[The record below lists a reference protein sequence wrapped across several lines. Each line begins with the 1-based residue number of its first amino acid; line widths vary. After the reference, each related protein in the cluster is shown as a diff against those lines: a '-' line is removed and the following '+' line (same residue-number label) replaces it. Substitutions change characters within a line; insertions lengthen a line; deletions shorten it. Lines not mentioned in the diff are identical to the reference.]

1 MNQTA
6 ASIPLGPPPPSAPA
20 LERWMWRLR
29 RWWPPFNFLLGIA
42 SFLLVNRQVAMGSW
56 IAGFLMLSWL
66 LILFEGTL
74 GRWLSAWRPDWAQA
88 SPWMLR
94 FLTQG
99 VHQESFFFALP
110 FLLHTTTWT
119 SPQALFTLVVAGA
132 ALASMWDPFYYGR
145 IGHRAG
151 VFLAY
156 HALAVYVTMLVL
168 LPALGHVT
176 TQTTTAIAAIAIAVL
191 SVPSLA
197 QLFDRR
203 RWWRWLAMFAGAGA
217 LGFAALLA
225 APFVPPAT
233 LWISQG
239 AISASVDV
247 AQREPGPEIRRIDED
262 RLRAQGLYAFSA
274 IRAPRGL
281 RESIYHRW
289 MLNGEEIDRIP
300 LHIEGGREQGY
311 RAWTRKT
318 GFPADARGRWQVQVV
333 TDGGQL
339 IGEMRFRVD

>member
-6 ASIPLGPPPPSAPA
+6 ASVPLGPPPPSAPA

-42 SFLLVNRQVAMGSW
+42 SFFLVNRQVAMGSW

-74 GRWLSAWRPDWAQA
+74 GRWLSAWRPDWAKA

-132 ALASMWDPFYYGR
+132 ALASMWDPFYYDR
-145 IGHRAG
+145 IGHHAG

-176 TQTTTAIAAIAIAVL
+176 TQTTTVIAAIAIALL

-239 AISASVDV
+239 AISTAWMWPSANRAPRSGASTRTGCARKGSMPSARSVRR
-247 AQREPGPEIRRIDED
+247 AACAKASITAGCSTARRSTAFRCTSKAAANRATEPGPARPASPPT
-262 RLRAQGLYAFSA
+262 RAAA
-274 IRAPRGL
+274 
-281 RESIYHRW
+281 
-289 MLNGEEIDRIP
+289 
-300 LHIEGGREQGY
+300 GRC
-311 RAWTRKT
+311 R
-318 GFPADARGRWQVQVV
+318 
-333 TDGGQL
+333 
-339 IGEMRFRVD
+339 